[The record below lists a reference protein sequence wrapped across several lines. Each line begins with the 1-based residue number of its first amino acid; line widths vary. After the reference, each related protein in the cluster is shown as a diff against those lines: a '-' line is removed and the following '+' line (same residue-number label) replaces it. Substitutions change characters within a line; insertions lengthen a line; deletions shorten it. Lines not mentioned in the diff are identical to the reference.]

1 MNSEQLPQEIIDNI
15 KKLQER
21 ANEVIIDVG
30 RVTLRLREIEQ
41 NKKRYEAE
49 KGTLES
55 QFDEVNAQLS
65 EILADLDSKYPN
77 GELDLVEGK
86 VYFQ

>member
-1 MNSEQLPQEIIDNI
+1 MNSEQLPQEVIDNI

-55 QFDEVNAQLS
+55 QFDEVNSQLS
-65 EILADLDSKYPN
+65 QILADLDSKYPN